1 MKYLKG
7 EVTKNKRGW
16 LNRGKKENRKF
27 SEMEVNDVKVLK
39 TSSDSF
45 KNRIEDDVGQSHV
58 KIFFFK
64 INNLIQVWY
73 NKEKRSRAMKLEIL
87 NFFEN
92 LEDTRK
98 NKGKMYKLNDVII
111 MSIFAIL
118 SGCKDATEI
127 EYFLDLRQ
135 EYFTQLLDL
144 KHGTPSHDTI
154 SHIFR
159 IIKPDKFIEL
169 FIEWVQEIVVQKN
182 IGDIRTVAIDGKA
195 IKSATDKI
203 NNGNVPYIVSA
214 FATDL
219 KISIGQV
226 KVDDK
231 TNEIKAVPKLLDL
244 IDIKG
249 CVVTMD
255 AMGTQKEIVKKIVKE
270 KKGHYCLALKK
281 NQGTLH
287 WDVDEYFKFAL
298 EDKKTRKKLKAA
310 KNFNKEHGRIEERKC
325 YVSND
330 VEFIQDLKDWKN
342 LKSIIM
348 VENYRETGDD
358 ETRVKRY
365 YISDLELSAEEFLK
379 IIREHWEIE
388 NSLHWVLD
396 VHFREDLSLSKKD
409 NVIINFSTVR
419 KFCYN
424 LTKFDEK
431 LEHLTVKRRL
441 ANYQYDIKNIENLV
455 ISLFN
460 CPLTT
465 EK

>member
-1 MKYLKG
+1 
-7 EVTKNKRGW
+7 
-16 LNRGKKENRKF
+16 
-27 SEMEVNDVKVLK
+27 
-39 TSSDSF
+39 
-45 KNRIEDDVGQSHV
+45 
-58 KIFFFK
+58 
-64 INNLIQVWY
+64 
-73 NKEKRSRAMKLEIL
+73 MKLEIL

-118 SGCKDATEI
+118 SDCKDATEI

-169 FIEWVQEIVVQKN
+169 FIEWVKEIVVQKS
-182 IGDIRTVAIDGKA
+182 IGDIGTVAIDGKA
-195 IKSATDKI
+195 IRSATDKI

-219 KISIGQV
+219 KISIEQV

-330 VEFIQDLKDWKN
+330 VEFIQNLKDWEN

-409 NVIINFSTVR
+409 NAIINFSTVR

-431 LEHLTVKRRL
+431 LKHLTVKRRL

-460 CPLTT
+460 CSLTT

>member
-1 MKYLKG
+1 
-7 EVTKNKRGW
+7 
-16 LNRGKKENRKF
+16 
-27 SEMEVNDVKVLK
+27 
-39 TSSDSF
+39 
-45 KNRIEDDVGQSHV
+45 
-58 KIFFFK
+58 
-64 INNLIQVWY
+64 
-73 NKEKRSRAMKLEIL
+73 MKLEIL

-98 NKGKMYKLNDVII
+98 NKEKMYKLNDVII

-169 FIEWVQEIVVQKN
+169 FIEWVREIVVQKN
-182 IGDIRTVAIDGKA
+182 IGDIGTVAIDGKA
-195 IKSATDKI
+195 IRSATDKI

-255 AMGTQKEIVKKIVKE
+255 AMGTQKEIVKKIVKG

-298 EDKKTRKKLKAA
+298 EDKKTRKQLKAA

-330 VEFIQDLKDWKN
+330 VEFIQNLKDWEN

-348 VENYRETGDD
+348 VENYRETDDD

-409 NVIINFSTVR
+409 NAIINFSTVR

-431 LEHLTVKRRL
+431 LKHLTVKRRL
-441 ANYQYDIKNIENLV
+441 ANYQYDVKNIENLV

>member
-1 MKYLKG
+1 
-7 EVTKNKRGW
+7 
-16 LNRGKKENRKF
+16 
-27 SEMEVNDVKVLK
+27 
-39 TSSDSF
+39 
-45 KNRIEDDVGQSHV
+45 
-58 KIFFFK
+58 
-64 INNLIQVWY
+64 
-73 NKEKRSRAMKLEIL
+73 MKLEIL

-118 SGCKDATEI
+118 SVCKDATEI
-127 EYFLDLRQ
+127 EYFLDLRK

-144 KHGTPSHDTI
+144 KHGTPSHNTI

-182 IGDIRTVAIDGKA
+182 IGGIRTVAIDGKA
-195 IKSATDKI
+195 IRSATDKI

-330 VEFIQDLKDWKN
+330 VEFIQNLKDWKN

-358 ETRVKRY
+358 ETRGKRY

-409 NVIINFSTVR
+409 NAIINFSTVR

-431 LEHLTVKRRL
+431 LKHLTVKRRL

>member
-1 MKYLKG
+1 
-7 EVTKNKRGW
+7 
-16 LNRGKKENRKF
+16 
-27 SEMEVNDVKVLK
+27 
-39 TSSDSF
+39 
-45 KNRIEDDVGQSHV
+45 
-58 KIFFFK
+58 
-64 INNLIQVWY
+64 
-73 NKEKRSRAMKLEIL
+73 MKLEIL

-127 EYFLDLRQ
+127 EYFLDLRK

-169 FIEWVQEIVVQKN
+169 FIEWVREIVVQKN
-182 IGDIRTVAIDGKA
+182 IGDIGTVAIDGKA
-195 IKSATDKI
+195 IRSATDKI

-281 NQGTLH
+281 NQGTLY

-330 VEFIQDLKDWKN
+330 VEFIQDLKDWEN

-409 NVIINFSTVR
+409 NAIINFSTVR

-431 LEHLTVKRRL
+431 LKHLTVKRRL

>member
-1 MKYLKG
+1 
-7 EVTKNKRGW
+7 
-16 LNRGKKENRKF
+16 
-27 SEMEVNDVKVLK
+27 
-39 TSSDSF
+39 
-45 KNRIEDDVGQSHV
+45 
-58 KIFFFK
+58 
-64 INNLIQVWY
+64 
-73 NKEKRSRAMKLEIL
+73 MKLEIL

-169 FIEWVQEIVVQKN
+169 FIEWVREIVVQKN
-182 IGDIRTVAIDGKA
+182 IGDIGTVAIDGKA
-195 IKSATDKI
+195 IRSATDKI

-255 AMGTQKEIVKKIVKE
+255 AMGTQKEIVKKIVKG

-298 EDKKTRKKLKAA
+298 EDKKTRKQLKAA
-310 KNFNKEHGRIEERKC
+310 KNFNKEHGRIEERKY

-330 VEFIQDLKDWKN
+330 VEFIQNLKDWKN

-409 NVIINFSTVR
+409 NAIINFSTVR

-431 LEHLTVKRRL
+431 LKHLTVKRRL

>member
-1 MKYLKG
+1 MGILYNYFFNLS
-7 EVTKNKRGW
+7 RH
-16 LNRGKKENRKF
+16 LRKC
-27 SEMEVNDVKVLK
+27 L
-39 TSSDSF
+39 
-45 KNRIEDDVGQSHV
+45 GQSHV

-127 EYFLDLRQ
+127 EYFLDLRK

>member
-1 MKYLKG
+1 M
-7 EVTKNKRGW
+7 R
-16 LNRGKKENRKF
+16 
-27 SEMEVNDVKVLK
+27 
-39 TSSDSF
+39 
-45 KNRIEDDVGQSHV
+45 
-58 KIFFFK
+58 
-64 INNLIQVWY
+64 
-73 NKEKRSRAMKLEIL
+73 
-87 NFFEN
+87 
-92 LEDTRK
+92 
-98 NKGKMYKLNDVII
+98 
-111 MSIFAIL
+111 
-118 SGCKDATEI
+118 
-127 EYFLDLRQ
+127 
-135 EYFTQLLDL
+135 
-144 KHGTPSHDTI
+144 
-154 SHIFR
+154 
-159 IIKPDKFIEL
+159 
-169 FIEWVQEIVVQKN
+169 EIVVQKN
-182 IGDIRTVAIDGKA
+182 IGDIGTVAIDGKA
-195 IKSATDKI
+195 IRSATDKI

-281 NQGTLH
+281 NQGTLY

-330 VEFIQDLKDWKN
+330 VEFIQNLKDWEN

-409 NVIINFSTVR
+409 NAIINFSTVR

-424 LTKFDEK
+424 LTKFDKK
-431 LEHLTVKRRL
+431 LKHLTVKRRL

>member
-1 MKYLKG
+1 
-7 EVTKNKRGW
+7 
-16 LNRGKKENRKF
+16 
-27 SEMEVNDVKVLK
+27 
-39 TSSDSF
+39 
-45 KNRIEDDVGQSHV
+45 
-58 KIFFFK
+58 
-64 INNLIQVWY
+64 
-73 NKEKRSRAMKLEIL
+73 MKLEIL

-169 FIEWVQEIVVQKN
+169 FIEWVREIVVQKN
-182 IGDIRTVAIDGKA
+182 IGDIGTVAIDGKA
-195 IKSATDKI
+195 IRSATDKI

-255 AMGTQKEIVKKIVKE
+255 AMGTQKEIVKKIVKG

-298 EDKKTRKKLKAA
+298 EDKKTRKQLKAA
-310 KNFNKEHGRIEERKC
+310 KNFNKEHGRIEERKY

-330 VEFIQDLKDWKN
+330 VEFIQNLKDWEN

-409 NVIINFSTVR
+409 NAIINFSTVR

-431 LEHLTVKRRL
+431 LKHLTVKRRL

>member
-1 MKYLKG
+1 M
-7 EVTKNKRGW
+7 
-16 LNRGKKENRKF
+16 
-27 SEMEVNDVKVLK
+27 
-39 TSSDSF
+39 
-45 KNRIEDDVGQSHV
+45 
-58 KIFFFK
+58 
-64 INNLIQVWY
+64 
-73 NKEKRSRAMKLEIL
+73 
-87 NFFEN
+87 
-92 LEDTRK
+92 
-98 NKGKMYKLNDVII
+98 
-111 MSIFAIL
+111 
-118 SGCKDATEI
+118 
-127 EYFLDLRQ
+127 
-135 EYFTQLLDL
+135 
-144 KHGTPSHDTI
+144 
-154 SHIFR
+154 
-159 IIKPDKFIEL
+159 
-169 FIEWVQEIVVQKN
+169 
-182 IGDIRTVAIDGKA
+182 
-195 IKSATDKI
+195 
-203 NNGNVPYIVSA
+203 
-214 FATDL
+214 
-219 KISIGQV
+219 
-226 KVDDK
+226 DDK

-330 VEFIQDLKDWKN
+330 VEFIQNLKDWKN

-358 ETRVKRY
+358 ETRGKRY

-409 NVIINFSTVR
+409 NAIINFSTVR

-431 LEHLTVKRRL
+431 LKHLTVKRRL

>member
-1 MKYLKG
+1 
-7 EVTKNKRGW
+7 
-16 LNRGKKENRKF
+16 
-27 SEMEVNDVKVLK
+27 
-39 TSSDSF
+39 
-45 KNRIEDDVGQSHV
+45 
-58 KIFFFK
+58 
-64 INNLIQVWY
+64 
-73 NKEKRSRAMKLEIL
+73 MKLEIL

-118 SGCKDATEI
+118 SDCKDATEI

-182 IGDIRTVAIDGKA
+182 IGGIRTVAIDGKA
-195 IKSATDKI
+195 IRSATDKI

-255 AMGTQKEIVKKIVKE
+255 VMGTQKEIVKKIVKE

-330 VEFIQDLKDWKN
+330 VEFIQNLKDWKN

-348 VENYRETGDD
+348 VENYCETGDD
-358 ETRVKRY
+358 ETRGKRY

-409 NVIINFSTVR
+409 NAIINFSTVR

-431 LEHLTVKRRL
+431 LKHLTVKRRL

-465 EK
+465 EKRKF

>member
-1 MKYLKG
+1 MK
-7 EVTKNKRGW
+7 
-16 LNRGKKENRKF
+16 
-27 SEMEVNDVKVLK
+27 M
-39 TSSDSF
+39 
-45 KNRIEDDVGQSHV
+45 
-58 KIFFFK
+58 
-64 INNLIQVWY
+64 
-73 NKEKRSRAMKLEIL
+73 EIL

-169 FIEWVQEIVVQKN
+169 FIEWVREIVVQKN
-182 IGDIRTVAIDGKA
+182 IGDIGTVAIDGKA
-195 IKSATDKI
+195 IRSATDKI

-298 EDKKTRKKLKAA
+298 
-310 KNFNKEHGRIEERKC
+310 
-325 YVSND
+325 
-330 VEFIQDLKDWKN
+330 
-342 LKSIIM
+342 
-348 VENYRETGDD
+348 
-358 ETRVKRY
+358 
-365 YISDLELSAEEFLK
+365 
-379 IIREHWEIE
+379 
-388 NSLHWVLD
+388 
-396 VHFREDLSLSKKD
+396 
-409 NVIINFSTVR
+409 
-419 KFCYN
+419 
-424 LTKFDEK
+424 
-431 LEHLTVKRRL
+431 
-441 ANYQYDIKNIENLV
+441 
-455 ISLFN
+455 
-460 CPLTT
+460 
-465 EK
+465 

>member
-1 MKYLKG
+1 
-7 EVTKNKRGW
+7 
-16 LNRGKKENRKF
+16 
-27 SEMEVNDVKVLK
+27 
-39 TSSDSF
+39 
-45 KNRIEDDVGQSHV
+45 
-58 KIFFFK
+58 
-64 INNLIQVWY
+64 
-73 NKEKRSRAMKLEIL
+73 MKLEIL

-127 EYFLDLRQ
+127 EYFLDLRK

-169 FIEWVQEIVVQKN
+169 FIEWVREIVVQKN
-182 IGDIRTVAIDGKA
+182 IGDIGTVAIDGKA
-195 IKSATDKI
+195 IRSATDKI
-203 NNGNVPYIVSA
+203 NNGNIPYIVSA

-281 NQGTLH
+281 NQGTFH

-330 VEFIQDLKDWKN
+330 VEFIQNLKNWKN

-358 ETRVKRY
+358 ETRGKRY

-409 NVIINFSTVR
+409 NAIINFSTVR

-431 LEHLTVKRRL
+431 LKHLTVKRRL

-465 EK
+465 EKRKF